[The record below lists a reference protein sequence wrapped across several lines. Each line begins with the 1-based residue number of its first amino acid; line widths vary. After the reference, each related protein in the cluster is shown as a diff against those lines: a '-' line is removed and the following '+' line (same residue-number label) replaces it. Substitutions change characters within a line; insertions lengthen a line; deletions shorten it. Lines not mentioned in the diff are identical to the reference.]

1 MGGIVKRAPIA
12 WILSAGGLC
21 LLLSGCASLGGGAG
35 QAGAPS
41 VPPAS
46 GATVAPYRDTLELAG
61 KLSVTYS
68 RDGKQD
74 SSHVRFI
81 WEQSP
86 QRTDVT
92 ITAPPLNQTVAT
104 ISVTPQ
110 EAVLTESGKPPRRAA
125 DIGAL
130 SAQTLGWTMPVSGL
144 REWLQGYATTAG
156 GQRFVASPAANTV
169 TTADGWRIT
178 YVSWQD
184 GAPGAPPQPKR
195 IDAEHGA
202 IGKLDEMSIRIVLDS
217 PQA

>member
-1 MGGIVKRAPIA
+1 MRGATFTMMMGAAG
-12 WILSAGGLC
+12 LS
-21 LLLSGCASLGGGAG
+21 LLLGGCAGLGGAPR
-35 QAGAPS
+35 AGA
-41 VPPAS
+41 VPPAA
-46 GATVAPYRDTLELAG
+46 GAAVAPYRDTLELAG

-74 SSHVRFI
+74 SSHVRFT

-86 QRTDVT
+86 ERTDVT

-110 EAVLTESGKPPRRAA
+110 EAVLTESGKPPRRAP

-130 SAQTLGWTMPVSGL
+130 SAQTLGWTMPVAGL

-156 GQRFVASPAANTV
+156 GRRFVASPAANTV

-178 YVSWQD
+178 YVTWQD
-184 GAPGAPPQPKR
+184 GAPGAPPQPRR

-202 IGKLDEMSIRIVLDS
+202 IGQLDDMSIRIVLDA
-217 PQA
+217 PQS

>member
-1 MGGIVKRAPIA
+1 MDIVR
-12 WILSAGGLC
+12 
-21 LLLSGCASLGGGAG
+21 SLGGGAG

-41 VPPAS
+41 VPPSS

-156 GQRFVASPAANTV
+156 GQRFVFPAKVAV
-169 TTADGWRIT
+169 FPDVGVA
-178 YVSWQD
+178 
-184 GAPGAPPQPKR
+184 GAAF
-195 IDAEHGA
+195 
-202 IGKLDEMSIRIVLDS
+202 
-217 PQA
+217 

>member
-1 MGGIVKRAPIA
+1 MRGATFTMMMGAAG
-12 WILSAGGLC
+12 LS
-21 LLLSGCASLGGGAG
+21 LLLGGCAGLGGAPR
-35 QAGAPS
+35 AGA
-41 VPPAS
+41 VPPAA
-46 GATVAPYRDTLELAG
+46 GAAVAPYRDTLELAG

-74 SSHVRFI
+74 SSHVRFT

-86 QRTDVT
+86 ERTDVT

-110 EAVLTESGKPPRRAA
+110 EAVLTESGKPPRRAP

-130 SAQTLGWTMPVSGL
+130 SAQTLGWTMPVAGL

-156 GQRFVASPAANTV
+156 GRRFVASPAANTV

-178 YVSWQD
+178 YVTWQD

-195 IDAEHGA
+195 IAPCSASMRLGRGGA
-202 IGKLDEMSIRIVLDS
+202 PGAPSCHDT
-217 PQA
+217 